1 MYKILLCC
9 KSGLTTNMLVNEMKK
24 EAKKRNINTL
34 IWAMAESIISLS
46 WSDADCVL
54 VAPQNASEVG
64 EIKGIVNNTIP
75 VDVIDSDDFV
85 KMNGQAVLD
94 QAINL
99 INK

>member
-9 KSGLTTNMLVNEMKK
+9 KSGLTTNMLVNAMKK

-34 IWAMAESIISLS
+34 IWDMAESAISHS
-46 WSDADCVL
+46 WTDADCVL
-54 VAPQNASEVG
+54 VAPQNAG
-64 EIKGIVNNTIP
+64 EIEDIKGIVNNTIP
-75 VDVIDSDDFV
+75 VDVIDSDNFV

-99 INK
+99 VNK

>member
-9 KSGLTTNMLVNEMKK
+9 KSGLTTNMLVNAMKK

-34 IWAMAESIISLS
+34 IWAMAESAISHS
-46 WSDADCVL
+46 WTDADCVL
-54 VAPQNASEVG
+54 VAPQNAG
-64 EIKGIVNNTIP
+64 EIEDIKGIVNNTIP
-75 VDVIDSDDFV
+75 VVVIDSDNFV

-99 INK
+99 VNK